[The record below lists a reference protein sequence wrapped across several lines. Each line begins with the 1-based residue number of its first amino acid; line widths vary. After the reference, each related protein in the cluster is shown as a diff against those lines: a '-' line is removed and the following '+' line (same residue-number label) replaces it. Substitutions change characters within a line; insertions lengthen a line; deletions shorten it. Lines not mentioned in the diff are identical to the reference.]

1 MTELVL
7 PGVFIEVR
15 PEGLIV
21 PGAIT
26 VGNLGVVGTAA
37 KGPVGVPQ
45 LLGSYSDALARFGA
59 YDPFDAE
66 NPNDPD
72 KLTLTRA
79 LELAYRFG
87 ARTVWAVRAATDGGA
102 APVKA
107 GLDLGSATGP
117 NVRVEALTPGT
128 WGNELTVAVSAGD
141 ANALVRAE
149 EVAGTPPTLGHFPV
163 LPSAVN
169 RIVVRPAGGGADAVV
184 PIVYGEA
191 ADPAPAPTQ
200 VRLTLSDGTLTFG
213 TPPAA
218 GATVVATY
226 MVAKSAAVKVT
237 VKLGVAT
244 EEVFSVVSGDDLV
257 ADLEASSA
265 LVRATAL
272 ANAGEVLDTLP
283 TTPLAGGT
291 NGASGAD
298 YQTGLDALLEV
309 DAHIIV
315 GAGQDTSFGDNLALH
330 CQNASGDDTKRERIA
345 IVGTAAESDR
355 AQFVQDTS
363 AHTINSDRVVL
374 VGPGITAD
382 DRSVSPVARV
392 TLPGTYTAAAVAGLL
407 SARPPHVSLTNSVL
421 AVDGLEHTLSSAELK
436 QLLLSR
442 VLPVE
447 RRQGFR
453 LVRGITTSTN
463 TAWQQI
469 TTRRIVDYAKMGV
482 RSAATPYIGSLNNE
496 RVRGRLRASI
506 NNVLYGMVLDEML
519 APKDGYRLAVTAT
532 RDDEIRGI
540 ARVEIYLRPTFSI
553 DFIVVTMFLE

>member
-45 LLGSYSDALARFGA
+45 LLGSNSDAIARFGA
-59 YDPFDAE
+59 YDPWVDGASDE
-66 NPNDPD
+66 
-72 KLTLTRA
+72 LTLTRA
-79 LELAYRFG
+79 LELAFRFG
-87 ARTVWAVRAATDGGA
+87 ARTVWAVRVA
-102 APVKA
+102 APSVATA
-107 GLDLGSATGP
+107 GLELASASGP
-117 NVRVEALTPGT
+117 NVRIEAVSPGT
-128 WGNELTVAVSAGD
+128 WANELTVKVSTAT
-141 ANALVRAE
+141 ANALVRDE
-149 EVAGTPPTLGHFPV
+149 TVAGTPPALAHAPIV
-163 LPSAVN
+163 RSAVN
-169 RIVVRPAGGGADAVV
+169 RIVVHPSGGGADMVV
-184 PIVYGEA
+184 PIIYR
-191 ADPAPAPTQ
+191 DPAGPPPPALGPTE
-200 VRLTLSDGTLTFG
+200 VELNTDDGTLTFG
-213 TPPAA
+213 TPPSA
-218 GATVVATY
+218 GSEVHATY
-226 MVAKSAAVKVT
+226 MVDKASAVKVT
-237 VKLGVAT
+237 VKLGVTA
-244 EEVFSVVSGDDLV
+244 EEEFSVVSGDDLV
-257 ADLEASSA
+257 ADLEATSA

-272 ANAGEVLDTLP
+272 ANPGEVP
-283 TTPLAGGT
+283 TEIAATPLGGGT
-291 NGASGAD
+291 NGADQDD
-298 YQTGLDALLEV
+298 YEPGLTALLGV

-315 GAGQDTSFGDNLALH
+315 GAGKDESFGDDLALH
-330 CQNASGDDTKRERIA
+330 CAAASGDDTQRERVA
-345 IVGTAAESDR
+345 IVGTGLENDR
-355 AQFVQDTS
+355 AQFVQRAS
-363 AHTINSDRVVL
+363 EHTLNSDRVVL
-374 VGPGITAD
+374 VGPGIVVAD
-382 DRSVSPVARV
+382 RAATPVVDV
-392 TLPGTYTAAAVAGLL
+392 TLPGAYTAAAVAGLL
-407 SARPPHVSLTNSVL
+407 SAQPPHISLTNSVL

-436 QLLLSR
+436 QLLQSR

-463 TAWQQI
+463 TAWKQI

-540 ARVEIYLRPTFSI
+540 ARVEIFLRPTFSI